1 MEEKVEGK
9 LAISIPHQDVLI
21 FADIKNDI
29 GYDILAQMTMSFL
42 QMERFQ
48 LLPSLFIMKMG
59 NLNRFL
65 LWLKTGRLER
75 SNRMNIF
82 YNKEGVGDI
91 FLISLQPVNQANFT
105 YEKKD
110 DVVKI
115 VNSETGET
123 AGFNL
128 FNASNY
134 VSFTVTK
141 GLVDLTEELVAKLNE
156 IINSHGFT
164 DQLTADL
171 SPKFVVGYVKEK
183 EKHPQA
189 DKLSVCKVDV
199 GTEILQ
205 IVCGAPNVD
214 AGQKV
219 VVAKIGAVMPSGLVI
234 QPAELRGISSQGMI
248 CSAREL
254 ALPNAPEKKGI
265 LVLEDTYTVGTEFKY

>member
-1 MEEKVEGK
+1 
-9 LAISIPHQDVLI
+9 
-21 FADIKNDI
+21 
-29 GYDILAQMTMSFL
+29 
-42 QMERFQ
+42 
-48 LLPSLFIMKMG
+48 
-59 NLNRFL
+59 
-65 LWLKTGRLER
+65 
-75 SNRMNIF
+75 MNIF

-91 FLISLQPVNQANFT
+91 FLISLKPVNHANFT

-183 EKHPQA
+183 EKHPHA